1 MCSAPGARARQRYVM
16 LVGLVHQGAGAYA
29 RRDAVPVC
37 CWNSHAQ
44 YSLHSHRMTAIPP
57 VMEET
62 TFVAPQVKATA
73 ASTATVSKTEIATG
87 KKSGGESG
95 TSQAQKVVEETTE
108 TASKGSPAARPPA
121 HRQNQGQTVLKPVA
135 PRNAS
140 LITAEHYA
148 YVRRDLIYI
157 LILAIIMFSAIVIL
171 HFVPAIGG

>member
-1 MCSAPGARARQRYVM
+1 MPKKTASARGGASRNKPKAQKSIQ
-16 LVGLVHQGAGAYA
+16 LVHTNA
-29 RRDAVPVC
+29 
-37 CWNSHAQ
+37 
-44 YSLHSHRMTAIPP
+44 AISEKEMPQDEGSIE
-57 VMEET
+57 EET